1 VNESAIRRGRGDDS
15 QKIDQFGSAA
25 AKICQRRSAI
35 AIHGNG
41 MGRDHGSRPWF
52 NLGQDGGR
60 SSISGS
66 IGETALGT
74 SNKSLTA
81 GFKRSW

>member
-1 VNESAIRRGRGDDS
+1 
-15 QKIDQFGSAA
+15 
-25 AKICQRRSAI
+25 
-35 AIHGNG
+35 

-66 IGETALGT
+66 ISETALGT

>member
-1 VNESAIRRGRGDDS
+1 LGGATIPKRLTSSDLPRQKFASDAQPSQSTGTAWAAIS
-15 QKIDQFGSAA
+15 
-25 AKICQRRSAI
+25 
-35 AIHGNG
+35 
-41 MGRDHGSRPWF
+41 SRPWF
-52 NLGQDGGR
+52 NLGQEGGR

>member
-1 VNESAIRRGRGDDS
+1 
-15 QKIDQFGSAA
+15 
-25 AKICQRRSAI
+25 
-35 AIHGNG
+35 

-52 NLGQDGGR
+52 NLGQDSGR

>member
-1 VNESAIRRGRGDDS
+1 MIPKRLTKFDLLRQKFASDAQPS
-15 QKIDQFGSAA
+15 QSTET
-25 AKICQRRSAI
+25 
-35 AIHGNG
+35 HGP
-41 MGRDHGSRPWF
+41 RHGSR
-52 NLGQDGGR
+52 LGSIWTRRGR